1 MLINFTNHPSERWT
15 DDQKNCAIELY
26 GAVKDLPFPAV
37 PTGAGATEVIGMA
50 DGIIDKILAMKEENS
65 ASEAFAVMAQG
76 EFTLTYAVVSR
87 LRNLGITVL
96 SAVTER
102 ISTEEVVNGEV
113 RKTAI
118 FRFAG
123 FREYA

>member
-1 MLINFTNHPSERWT
+1 MLINFTNHPSDKWT

-26 GAVKDLPFPAV
+26 GELKDLPFPVV
-37 PTGAGATEVIGMA
+37 PTSAGAPEVIVMA
-50 DGIIDKILAMKEENS
+50 DGIIGNILRIKEESS
-65 ASEAFAVMAQG
+65 AAEAFAVMAQG

-87 LRNLGITVL
+87 LKSMGITVV
-96 SAVTER
+96 SAVSERVVTEQV
-102 ISTEEVVNGEV
+102 ENGEV
-113 RKTAI
+113 RKTVI

>member
-1 MLINFTNHPSERWT
+1 MLINFTNHPSDRWT

>member
-1 MLINFTNHPSERWT
+1 MLVNFSNHPSDKWT
-15 DDQKNCAIELY
+15 DDQKNCSTTLY
-26 GAVKDLPFPAV
+26 GEVKDLPFPAV
-37 PTGAGATEVIGMA
+37 PTNAGTAEVIAMA
-50 DGIIDKILAMKEENS
+50 DGIIDKILAMKEVS
-65 ASEAFAVMAQG
+65 PASEAFAVMAQG

-87 LRNLGITVL
+87 LRNLGITAL

>member
-1 MLINFTNHPSERWT
+1 MLINFTNHPSDRWT

-37 PTGAGATEVIGMA
+37 PTGAGATEVIGMT
-50 DGIIDKILAMKEENS
+50 DEIIDKILAMKEENLV
-65 ASEAFAVMAQG
+65 SEAFAVMAQG

-87 LRNLGITVL
+87 LRNLTITVL

>member
-1 MLINFTNHPSERWT
+1 MLINFTNHPSDRWT

-26 GAVKDLPFPAV
+26 GTVTDLPFPPV
-37 PTGAGATEVIGMA
+37 PTGAGASDVIAMA
-50 DGIIDKILAMKEENS
+50 DGIIDKILEMKAESPET
-65 ASEAFAVMAQG
+65 FAVMAQG

-87 LRNLGITVL
+87 LKGMGITVV
-96 SAVTER
+96 SAVSERVVTEQV
-102 ISTEEVVNGEV
+102 ENGEV
-113 RKTAI
+113 RKTAL

>member
-1 MLINFTNHPSERWT
+1 MLINFTNHPSDRWP
-15 DDQKNCAIELY
+15 DDQKKCAIELY

-50 DGIIDKILAMKEENS
+50 DGIIDKILAMKEENP

>member
-1 MLINFTNHPSERWT
+1 MLINFSNHPSDKWT
-15 DDQKNCAIELY
+15 DDQKNCAIALY
-26 GAVKDLPFPAV
+26 GEVKDLPFPVV
-37 PTGAGATEVIGMA
+37 PTGAGKTEIITMA
-50 DGIIDKILAMKEENS
+50 DNLIDRILAMKAEIQEE
-65 ASEAFAVMAQG
+65 EAFAVMAQG
-76 EFTLTYAVVSR
+76 EFTLTYAVVNR
-87 LRNLGITVL
+87 LRKLGITAL

>member
-1 MLINFTNHPSERWT
+1 MLINFTNHPSDKWT

-26 GAVKDLPFPAV
+26 GTVKDLPFPAV
-37 PTGAGATEVIGMA
+37 STSARTPEVIAMA
-50 DGIIDKILAMKEENS
+50 DGIIDKILEMKAESSE
-65 ASEAFAVMAQG
+65 AEAFAVMAQG

-87 LRNLGITVL
+87 LKCMGITAV
-96 SAVTER
+96 SAVSERVVTEQV
-102 ISTEEVVNGEV
+102 ENGEV

-123 FREYA
+123 FREYV

>member
-1 MLINFTNHPSERWT
+1 MR
-15 DDQKNCAIELY
+15 AMRRRR
-26 GAVKDLPFPAV
+26 
-37 PTGAGATEVIGMA
+37 ATEVIGMA
-50 DGIIDKILAMKEENS
+50 DGIIDQILVMKEENP

-87 LRNLGITVL
+87 LRNRGITVL
-96 SAVTER
+96 SAVTKR
-102 ISTEEVVNGEV
+102 DSTEEVVNGEV

>member
-1 MLINFTNHPSERWT
+1 MLINFTNHPSDRWT
-15 DDQKNCAIELY
+15 DDQKKCAIELY

-50 DGIIDKILAMKEENS
+50 DGIIDKILAMKEENPV
-65 ASEAFAVMAQG
+65 SEAFAVMAQG

-87 LRNLGITVL
+87 LKGMGITAI
-96 SAVTER
+96 SAVSERVVTEWV
-102 ISTEEVVNGEV
+102 ENGEV
-113 RKTAI
+113 RKTAV

>member
-1 MLINFTNHPSERWT
+1 MLVNFTNHPSDKWT
-15 DDQKNCAIELY
+15 DDQKNSAIELY
-26 GAVKDLPFPAV
+26 GDVRDLPFPVV
-37 PTGAGATEVIGMA
+37 PTNAGAAEVIAMA
-50 DGIIDKILAMKEENS
+50 DGIIDKVLELKEENPT
-65 ASEAFAVMAQG
+65 SEDFAVMAQG

>member
-1 MLINFTNHPSERWT
+1 MLINFTNHPSDKWT

-37 PTGAGATEVIGMA
+37 PTSARAPEVIAMA
-50 DGIIDKILAMKEENS
+50 DGIIDKILEMKAESSE
-65 ASEAFAVMAQG
+65 AEAFAVMAQG
-76 EFTLTYAVVSR
+76 ESTLTYAVVSR
-87 LRNLGITVL
+87 LKGMGITAV
-96 SAVTER
+96 SAVSERDVTEQV
-102 ISTEEVVNGEV
+102 ENGEV

-123 FREYA
+123 FREYV

>member
-1 MLINFTNHPSERWT
+1 MLINFTNHPSDKWT
-15 DDQKNCAIELY
+15 DDQKNSAIALY
-26 GAVKDLPFPAV
+26 GTVKDLPFPVV
-37 PTGAGATEVIGMA
+37 PTDAESSEIISMA
-50 DGIIDKILAMKEENS
+50 DSLIERIIAMRAEIQEE
-65 ASEAFAVMAQG
+65 EAFAVMAQG

-102 ISTEEVVNGEV
+102 ISTEEVVDGEV
-113 RKTAI
+113 RKIAI

>member
-1 MLINFTNHPSERWT
+1 MLINFTNHPSDKWT

-26 GAVKDLPFPAV
+26 GTVKDLPFPAV
-37 PTGAGATEVIGMA
+37 PTSARAPEVIAMA
-50 DGIIDKILAMKEENS
+50 DGIIDKILEMKAESSE
-65 ASEAFAVMAQG
+65 AEAFAVMAQG

-87 LRNLGITVL
+87 LKGMGITVV
-96 SAVTER
+96 SAVSER
-102 ISTEEVVNGEV
+102 DVKEQVENGEV

-123 FREYA
+123 FREYV

>member
-1 MLINFTNHPSERWT
+1 MLINFTNHPSDRWT

-26 GAVKDLPFPAV
+26 GEVKDLPFPAV
-37 PTGAGATEVIGMA
+37 PTSAGATEVIGMA
-50 DGIIDKILAMKEENS
+50 DEIIDKILAMKEENPV
-65 ASEAFAVMAQG
+65 SEAFAVMAQG

-87 LRNLGITVL
+87 LRSLGITVL
-96 SAVTER
+96 SAVMER